1 MKPYV
6 EDFIIGKMKE
16 YNKKISQG
24 SFGNYKIVKKE
35 YNDNIIDGYLYKRK
49 GNKESVIELLNGDNL
64 VMKLSHKEIESTFE
78 IIKFAKGKVGIVGL
92 GLGYVAEE
100 IAKKQDVTEV
110 IVYEIS
116 SDIIKLYKSN
126 FEENKKIKI
135 IEGDAFKGKSESF
148 DYFYVDIYNY
158 VLSPKVVDDYKFF
171 MKLHNI
177 EDYVFCGLEHFLL
190 SCSYEEIIW
199 VYIPEIWMDM
209 AKGIST
215 ALSISGYIKGYKQLD
230 EKLVSTV
237 LAQFK
242 EVFNEEL

>member
-1 MKPYV
+1 MC
-6 EDFIIGKMKE
+6 GHHH
-16 YNKKISQG
+16 
-24 SFGNYKIVKKE
+24 SFH
-35 YNDNIIDGYLYKRK
+35 YLY
-49 GNKESVIELLNGDNL
+49 
-64 VMKLSHKEIESTFE
+64 HKSSRPSTETEIQGT
-78 IIKFAKGKVGIVGL
+78 GTYHL
-92 GLGYVAEE
+92 
-100 IAKKQDVTEV
+100 Q
-110 IVYEIS
+110 
-116 SDIIKLYKSN
+116 
-126 FEENKKIKI
+126 
-135 IEGDAFKGKSESF
+135 GKSESF

-177 EDYVFCGLEHFLL
+177 EEYVFCGLEHFLL

-199 VYIPEIWMDM
+199 VYIPETWMDM